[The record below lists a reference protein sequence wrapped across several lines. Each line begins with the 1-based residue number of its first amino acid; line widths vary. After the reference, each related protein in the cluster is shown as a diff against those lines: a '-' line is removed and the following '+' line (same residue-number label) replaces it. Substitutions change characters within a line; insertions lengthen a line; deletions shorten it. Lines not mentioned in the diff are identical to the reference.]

1 MSLIDAYRRGI
12 ILLDKLCFLVYCR
25 KFEVVGREHVPSEG
39 GLIVASNHLN
49 NADPPA
55 LALALQPRYPTYM
68 AKQEMFGWPILGP
81 AFRAFGAFPVRRFEA
96 DLAALRTASEL
107 VREGRM
113 LIMFPEGTRSRT
125 GGLTRGHPGTAL
137 IALRT
142 GAPVL
147 PVAITGTS
155 GVRWPWIFVK
165 PYSIKHVRVII
176 GEPFRLPP
184 AERIDT
190 NAAAAATEIIMRRIA
205 ALLPPE
211 RRGVYA
217 DAAGEE
223 EAGETPKVGAEE
235 YTGR

>member
-1 MSLIDAYRRGI
+1 MRLIDVYRDGI
-12 ILLDKLCFLVYCR
+12 ILLDKLCFFVYCR
-25 KFEVVGREHVPSEG
+25 KFEVIGRRNVPPEG

-55 LALALQPRYPTYM
+55 LALALGRHPTYM
-68 AKQEMFGWPILGP
+68 AKQEMFGWPVLGP

-96 DLAALRTASEL
+96 DLAALRTACEL
-107 VREGRM
+107 VKQGRM

-147 PVAITGTS
+147 PVAVTGTEH
-155 GVRWPWIFVK
+155 VRWPFIFVM
-165 PYSIKHVRVII
+165 PRSIKHVRVTI
-176 GEPFRLPP
+176 GEPFTLPP
-184 AERIDT
+184 VERINT
-190 NAAAAATEIIMRRIA
+190 KTASEAADLIMRRIA

-211 RRGVYA
+211 YRGEYGEL
-217 DAAGEE
+217 DLSEAA
-223 EAGETPKVGAEE
+223 EAPSEAKA
-235 YTGR
+235 